1 MKTAAWL
8 CTLLLLF
15 AENRLA
21 FGQHATTSGY
31 APALQTLSQIEDN
44 SVSIVERGLVGA
56 ADAMPENKY
65 SFAPTNGEFKG
76 VRTFALMVKH
86 VAATNYAMASA
97 ILREHPPVD
106 LGSENGPASMTDKAD
121 ITNFLKGS
129 FVYLHKAVN
138 SINEKNATEQVP
150 NPEGAGTVPKLDIAT
165 RQLWHAM
172 DHYGQ
177 MVLYLRMNG
186 IVPPASRHQQ

>member
-1 MKTAAWL
+1 VKTVSWL
-8 CTLLLLF
+8 FTLLLLF
-15 AENRLA
+15 GHRGLA
-21 FGQHATTSGY
+21 FGQHPATSEH
-31 APALQTLSQIEDN
+31 APGLQTMSQIEDN
-44 SVSIVERGLVGA
+44 SVSMVERGLVGA

-76 VRTFALMVKH
+76 VRTFALEAKH

-97 ILREHPPVD
+97 ILREHPPVN
-106 LGSENGPASMTDKAD
+106 LGSENGPDSMTSKAD
-121 ITNFLKGS
+121 IMNFLKGS

-186 IVPPASRHQQ
+186 IVPPASRHQY